1 LRQALMPMHLRRSA
15 LSKKGHK
22 GTAKTHRRTP
32 PENVTEF
39 CNTFLLTSEARTA
52 LAAFISS

>member
-39 CNTFLLTSEARTA
+39 CNTFP
-52 LAAFISS
+52 

>member
-39 CNTFLLTSEARTA
+39 CNTFDSKADPGKGVYEFTS
-52 LAAFISS
+52 